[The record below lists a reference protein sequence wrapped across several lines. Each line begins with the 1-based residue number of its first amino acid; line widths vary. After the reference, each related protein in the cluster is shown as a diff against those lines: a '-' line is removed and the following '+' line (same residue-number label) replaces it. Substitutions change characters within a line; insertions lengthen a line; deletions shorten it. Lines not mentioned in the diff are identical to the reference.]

1 MGMITTVATK
11 VMVITD
17 TTMGMKVVV
26 VIAG

>member
-1 MGMITTVATK
+1 MGMITTVVTK
-11 VMVITD
+11 VMMIID